1 MKNYEKK
8 IKSTINANVKG
19 IAHATV
25 KEAVK
30 EKTPMDKLYYWA
42 IFKITY
48 HVTFVYH
55 FVKGLILRRW

>member
-1 MKNYEKK
+1 MKNSQIKK
-8 IKSTINANVKG
+8 AAN
-19 IAHATV
+19 
-25 KEAVK
+25 EAVREVLK
-30 EKTPMDKLYYWA
+30 ERTLMDKLFYWA

>member
-1 MKNYEKK
+1 MRDYKKK
-8 IKSTINANVKG
+8 IKSSVKKDIKG
-19 IAHATV
+19 IAEATV
-25 KEAVK
+25 KEAVR

-48 HVTFVYH
+48 HIGYVYY

>member
-1 MKNYEKK
+1 MSKK
-8 IKSTINANVKG
+8 LAEDAIREVL
-19 IAHATV
+19 
-25 KEAVK
+25 KER
-30 EKTPMDKLYYWA
+30 TPMDKLFYWA